1 MDGTVEVEV
10 GEINHFFADGPDG
23 TITVAK
29 QMFLPQGYRAVSHK
43 HKYDHLSI
51 LAQGSAS
58 VSLGAGPG
66 AIRRM
71 YTAPAVVTI
80 EAGAEHEIYAFSD
93 AVWYCIHAVK
103 DKENNDKVLIEE

>member
-1 MDGTVEVEV
+1 MDVPVV

-29 QMFLPQGYRAVSHK
+29 QMFLPQGFRAVSHK
-43 HKYDHLSI
+43 HNYDHLSI
-51 LAQGSAS
+51 LAQGSAT
-58 VSLGAGPG
+58 VSEGVGPE
-66 AIRRM
+66 AARTM

-80 EAGAEHEIYAFSD
+80 KAGVEHEIYAFSD

-103 DKENNDKVLIEE
+103 DKENDDKVLIKE